1 MGVFPANSGFTINSA
16 PFGKEGF
23 LMWKYE
29 KPVMEVVE
37 LENDAV
43 LSTCASGTVDSVSCN
58 VGLNSCICDGS
69 NCYTPR

>member
-1 MGVFPANSGFTINSA
+1 
-16 PFGKEGF
+16 
-23 LMWKYE
+23 MWKYE